1 MPKIGSDMAAVMLN
15 LSTTIPT
22 PDSAH
27 SSGVVARGLSMHY
40 ERIVGRE
47 RVRTRALNDVS
58 FDIRPQ
64 EFVSI
69 IGPSGCGKSTVVRIA
84 AGLQR
89 PTSGDLLVGD
99 RPVDGPGADRATV
112 FQSPG
117 LLPWRTIIKNVCIPL
132 ELAGIDKRER
142 ESRAMEYLE
151 LVGLAGFRDH
161 YPRELSGGMQQRV
174 GLARALAVRPRVLLM
189 DEPFGNL
196 DAISRQRMQDELL
209 RIWEHAKT
217 TVIFVTHAI
226 DEAILLSDRVIVM
239 GPGAIVHET
248 PIDLSRPRSRK
259 LLLTDPRAVDLMS
272 DLEGRLGG
280 EEDPS

>member
-1 MPKIGSDMAAVMLN
+1 MAAVMLN
-15 LSTTIPT
+15 LSTTSTT
-22 PDSAH
+22 PDAATH

-40 ERIVGRE
+40 ERVVGRE
-47 RVRTRALNDVS
+47 RVRTRALDDVS

-89 PTSGDLLVGD
+89 PSSGDLLVGGQ
-99 RPVDGPGADRATV
+99 PVDGPGTDRATV
-112 FQSPG
+112 FQQPG
-117 LLPWRTIIKNVCIPL
+117 LLPWRTIIKNVCMPL
-132 ELAGIDKRER
+132 EIAGLDKAER

-174 GLARALAVRPRVLLM
+174 GLARALAVRPSVLLM
-189 DEPFGNL
+189 DEPFGAL

-239 GPGAIVHET
+239 GPGAIVHEAT
-248 PIDLSRPRSRK
+248 IDLPRPRSRQD
-259 LLLTDPRAVDLMS
+259 LLTDERTLALMR
-272 DLEGRLGG
+272 DLEARLGG
-280 EEDPS
+280 DEEVAS